1 MLSPLSPCFKEVIGS
16 SREQEDPITSLK
28 HGDRGDNMALLAF
41 YGGLVLVVGAG
52 MTIMALLVMSRAKEK
67 AES

>member
-1 MLSPLSPCFKEVIGS
+1 
-16 SREQEDPITSLK
+16 
-28 HGDRGDNMALLAF
+28 MALLAF
-41 YGGLVLVVGAG
+41 YGCLVLGVGAG